1 MTASG
6 HAVVGAAIA
15 TLIPNP
21 VVSLPVAL
29 VSHFV
34 CDKVPHWDVMTD
46 KNKTKTQIL
55 VQSTLDVLLGFALVW
70 AIFIFYLQSSNPLI
84 IFLGAFT
91 AQLPDW
97 LELPYFVFHKHY
109 PIFYQ
114 NYRIQ
119 KWVHDV
125 WFDSRLK
132 APWGIVTQVVV
143 CAIFILLVLHI
154 PPFRY

>member
-21 VVSLPVAL
+21 LVSFPVAFL
-29 VSHFV
+29 SHFV
-34 CDKVPHWDVMTD
+34 CDKIPHWDIMTN

-55 VQSTLDVLLGFALVW
+55 VQSTLDVLLGFTLVGL
-70 AIFIFYLQSSNPLI
+70 IFIYFLQASNPVI
-84 IFLGAFT
+84 ILLGAFA

-97 LELPYFVFHKHY
+97 LELPYFIFGKHY
-109 PIFYQ
+109 PVFYE
-114 NYRIQ
+114 NYRLQ
-119 KWVHDV
+119 SWVHDV

-143 CAIFILLVLHI
+143 VAIFIWLAVI
-154 PPFRY
+154 K

>member
-21 VVSLPVAL
+21 AVSLPIAFL
-29 VSHFV
+29 SHFAG
-34 CDKVPHWDVMTD
+34 DKLPHWDVMTD

-55 VQSTLDVLLGFALVW
+55 FQSTLDVLLGFALVSL
-70 AIFIFYLQSSNPLI
+70 IFIHFLQVSNPAI
-84 IFLGAFT
+84 IFLGAFA

-97 LELPYFVFHKHY
+97 LELPYFIFHKHY
-109 PIFYQ
+109 PIFYE
-114 NYRIQ
+114 NYRLQ

-125 WFDSRLK
+125 WFDARLK
-132 APWGIVTQVVV
+132 APWGIVTQIIV
-143 CAIFILLVLHI
+143 CLFFLWLVI
-154 PPFRY
+154 IK

>member
-34 CDKVPHWDVMTD
+34 CDKIPHWDVMTD

-55 VQSTLDVLLGFALVW
+55 FQSALDVLLGFALVGL
-70 AIFIFYLQSSNPLI
+70 IFIYFLQVSNPAI
-84 IFLGAFT
+84 ILLGAFT

-97 LELPYFVFHKHY
+97 LELPYFVFGKHY
-109 PIFYQ
+109 PVFYQ

-119 KWVHDV
+119 SWIHDV
-125 WFDSRLK
+125 WFDARLQ
-132 APWGIVTQVVV
+132 APWGIVTQIIVV
-143 CAIFILLVLHI
+143 AIFIWLAATK
-154 PPFRY
+154 

>member
-15 TLIPNP
+15 TLISNP

-55 VQSTLDVLLGFALVW
+55 FQSTLDVLLGFALVGL
-70 AIFIFYLQSSNPLI
+70 IFIYFLQVSNPTIVL
-84 IFLGAFT
+84 LGAFA

-97 LELPYFVFHKHY
+97 LELPYFVFGKHY
-109 PIFYQ
+109 PVFYE

-119 KWVHDV
+119 KWVHDI

-132 APWGIVTQVVV
+132 APWGIVTQIVVAAV
-143 CAIFILLVLHI
+143 FIWLVLHI
-154 PPFRY
+154 LPFRY